1 MLRLIRSLSRAVS
14 LVLAVLAGLTMA
26 AIFGIIFVNSLQRYL
41 FGTSF
46 QWGEKL
52 PIYLTIYGVMFGTAL
67 GYLQDRHVRFTVITD
82 LIPARVRHVLYLI
95 VDLVMVAAGVMLAWS
110 GWLFAESRGRVDA
123 SSIREAA
130 RGLATTTGIDGLAIF
145 GKLYPYQLALAIGG
159 ALVAVAALVKFA
171 ERLLEPVGAEPQAGA
186 EISEGMGF

>member
-1 MLRLIRSLSRAVS
+1 MPRLIRSVSRALS
-14 LVLAVLAGLTMA
+14 AALGFLAGLTMA
-26 AIFGIIFVNSLQRYL
+26 AIFAIIFVNSLQRYL
-41 FGTSF
+41 FGTSI

-67 GYLQDRHVRFTVITD
+67 AYLQDRHVRFTVITD
-82 LIPARVRHVLYLI
+82 LIGARARHFLFLA
-95 VDLVMVAAGVMLAWS
+95 VDLVMVAAGVLLAWS
-110 GWLFAESRGRVDA
+110 GWLFAASRGRVDA

-130 RGLATTTGIDGLAIF
+130 RGLASATGIDGLAIF

-159 ALVAVAALVKFA
+159 VLVALAALVKFLD
-171 ERLLEPVGAEPQAGA
+171 RLSSEADDEPLSGE